1 MPLNGKMTPLL
12 NKPWEVMIDRPQP
25 EIASATA
32 EIDEAAHAGLVPQ
45 LGMMSRALL
54 ASPLRNRLLLLGLA
68 VFLVIVATAY
78 GQNRLNSWNRPFY
91 DALARRDLREF
102 VTQLGMFAIIAGGLL
117 ALNVAQRWL
126 GEMFKL
132 KLRAG
137 LAHDLIGNWLQPR
150 RAFRLANAGPIG
162 DNPDQRMHEDARHLA
177 ELSADLGIGLLQAS
191 ILLLTFVSVLWRIS
205 SGFVLEVGTQ
215 RIAIP
220 GYMVWTA
227 LLYAGTGS
235 LLSYW
240 VGGSLINR
248 NASRYAREADLR
260 YSLVRVNEHIDAI
273 ALAGG
278 EADEERRIEVD
289 LRNVFAATRRLV
301 TGLTNLTW
309 VTAGY
314 GWFTLVA
321 PILVA
326 APLYFSRTLSFGGLM
341 VAAGGFTQVQSS
353 LRWFVDNFSVI
364 ADWRA
369 TLLRVASF
377 RRAVIATD
385 ALHDVESQ
393 ITFTAGDPGRITI
406 ENLEIASPAGC
417 TMLAERK
424 VEVRAGER
432 VLITGEPG
440 TGKTL
445 LFRALAGLWPWGA
458 GRVSHPKGEELFYM
472 PRTPYLPPGTLREAL
487 AYPSSVQKFA
497 ADDYRGALA
506 RLGLESLEPLLDV
519 AKRWDRE
526 LSEDEQ
532 QRLAFATLLLHAP
545 HWVLIDEVLDA
556 LDDDSL
562 QRVSEVL
569 TRDLQ
574 RTGIIYIGR
583 AETQDRLFSRVVHL
597 IKDPAL
603 RRLPRKTLAVAAAES
618 AAAA

>member
-1 MPLNGKMTPLL
+1 MIEQRSYQ
-12 NKPWEVMIDRPQP
+12 EV
-25 EIASATA
+25 ANATA

-45 LGMMSRALL
+45 LSMMTRALL
-54 ASPLRNRLLLLGLA
+54 SSPVRNRLALLGLA
-68 VFLVIVATAY
+68 VLGVILATAY
-78 GQNRLNSWNRPFY
+78 GQNQLNSWNKPFY
-91 DALARRDLREF
+91 DALARRDLHEF
-102 VTQLGMFAIIAGGLL
+102 VVQLGMFGIIAGGLL
-117 ALNVAQRWL
+117 VLNVAQRWV
-126 GEMFKL
+126 GEMLKL

-137 LAHDLIGNWLQPR
+137 LAYDLIGNWLQPR
-150 RAFRLANAGPIG
+150 RAFRLANAGAIG

-177 ELSADLGIGLLQAS
+177 ELSADLGIGLLQS
-191 ILLLTFVSVLWRIS
+191 SVLLLTFVSVLWRIS
-205 SGFVLEVGTQ
+205 SGFVLDIGTHHL
-215 RIAIP
+215 AIP
-220 GYMVWTA
+220 GYMVWAA
-227 LLYAGTGS
+227 LFYAGLGS
-235 LLSYW
+235 LMSYW

-248 NASRYAREADLR
+248 NADRYAREADLR

-278 EADEERRIEVD
+278 EADEQRRLEID
-289 LRNVFAATRRLV
+289 FRNVLTATRRLV

-326 APLYFSRTLSFGGLM
+326 APLYFSRSLTFGGLM

-353 LRWFVDNFSVI
+353 LRWFVDNFSTI

-393 ITFTAGDPGRITI
+393 ITFTEGEPGRITI

-417 TMLAERK
+417 TLLAERR
-424 VEVRAGER
+424 VEVRGGER
-432 VLITGEPG
+432 VLIVGEPG

-445 LFRALAGLWPWGA
+445 LFRALAGLWPWGG

-487 AYPSSVQKFA
+487 AYPSNVEKFSA
-497 ADDYRGALA
+497 QDYSNALQ
-506 RLGLESLEPLLDV
+506 RLGLEHLESFLEV
-519 AKRWDRE
+519 TKRWDHE

-532 QRLAFATLLLHAP
+532 QRMAFASLLLHAP
-545 HWVLIDEVLDA
+545 HWVLIDEVLDS
-556 LDDDSL
+556 LDEDTL
-562 QRVSEVL
+562 QRVKEVL
-569 TRDLQ
+569 TQDLE
-574 RTGIIYIGR
+574 RTGIVYIGR
-583 AETQDRLFSRVVHL
+583 DEARNGMFSRVVHL
-597 IKDPAL
+597 VKDSGI
-603 RRLPRKTLAVAAAES
+603 RRLPKNAVAVAARAQS
-618 AAAA
+618 AAA

>member
-1 MPLNGKMTPLL
+1 MDVQQSLLKMI
-12 NKPWEVMIDRPQP
+12 ERSYQ
-25 EIASATA
+25 EIANATA

-45 LGMMSRALL
+45 LSMMSRALL
-54 ASPLRNRLLLLGLA
+54 SSPVRNRLLLLGLA
-68 VFLVIVATAY
+68 VFGVILATAF
-78 GQNRLNSWNRPFY
+78 GQNQLNSWNKPFY
-91 DALARRDLREF
+91 DALARRDLHEF
-102 VTQLGMFAIIAGGLL
+102 VIQLGVFGVIAGCLL
-117 ALNVAQRWL
+117 VLNVAQRWL
-126 GEMFKL
+126 GEMLKL

-137 LAHDLIGNWLQPR
+137 LAYDLIGNWLQPR
-150 RAFRLANAGPIG
+150 RAFRLANAGAIG

-177 ELSADLGIGLLQAS
+177 ELSSDLGIGLLQAS
-191 ILLLTFVSVLWRIS
+191 ILLLTFVTVLWRIS
-205 SGFVLEVGTQ
+205 SGFVLDIGIHH
-215 RIAIP
+215 IAIP
-220 GYMVWTA
+220 GYMVWAA
-227 LLYAGTGS
+227 LLYSGTGS

-248 NASRYAREADLR
+248 NADRYAREADLR

-273 ALAGG
+273 SLAGG
-278 EADEERRIEVD
+278 EADEERRLEID
-289 LRNVFAATRRLV
+289 FRNVFAATRRLV
-301 TGLTNLTW
+301 IGLTNLTW

-326 APLYFSRTLSFGGLM
+326 APLYFSKSLSFGGLM

-353 LRWFVDNFSVI
+353 LRWFVDNFSTI

-393 ITFTAGDPGRITI
+393 ISFAEGEPGRISI

-424 VEVRAGER
+424 VEVKAGER
-432 VLITGEPG
+432 VLIVGEPG

-458 GRVSHPKGEELFYM
+458 GRVLHPKGEELFYM

-487 AYPSSVQKFA
+487 AYPSSVEKFSA
-497 ADDYRGALA
+497 QDYSGALT
-506 RLGLESLEPLLDV
+506 RLGLESLDPLLDV
-519 AKRWDRE
+519 TKRWDRE
-526 LSEDEQ
+526 LNEDEQ
-532 QRLAFATLLLHAP
+532 QRLAFASLLLHAP
-545 HWVLIDEVLDA
+545 HWVLIDEVLDS
-556 LDDDSL
+556 LDEDSL

-569 TRDLQ
+569 TKDLE
-574 RTGIIYIGR
+574 RTGIVYIGR
-583 AETQDRLFSRVVHL
+583 AETRNGMFSRVVHL
-597 IKDPAL
+597 IKDPGI
-603 RRLPRKTLAVAAAES
+603 RRLRKNAVAVAAQAQS
-618 AAAA
+618 AAA